1 MHACGHDAHT
11 AMLVG
16 AARLLHARRD
26 VLAGRVR
33 FMFQPGEEGP
43 RGAEVMLD
51 EGLLDDLD
59 EVTGAFAIHVTPAVP
74 AGMLAWRPGAVL
86 ASADQ
91 FRVVVRGRGGHGSSP
106 HEALDPI
113 PIACQIV
120 LALQTAITREISVF
134 DPAVLTVGR
143 IRGGTINN
151 VIPEVARSTARSVGV
166 AATRAHIAELRA
178 APGAERRRGRTAP
191 PPRHRRP
198 GLRRHGQRPAFDAWL
213 DTTVPAAFGE
223 AVPTV
228 VMPDPAMGS
237 EDFSFVL
244 DRVPGAMVFLGV
256 RPEGTHRGEV
266 ASLHS
271 NRFELHEPGVG
282 HRHRPARRRGPGP
295 AGARLTAAPSAVA
308 PLGQVPASTGSFDAA
323 AGRPATRPARRD
335 VAAGTS
341 SPPTTRASASR
352 LASPATVTSTRRA
365 RAMPAKVRVMRR
377 CGLCPAGRRSCTTS
391 RPGSASRAAEPGNSE
406 AVWPSGP
413 SPRCTTSKWPS
424 SPTRSW

>member
-1 MHACGHDAHT
+1 MGSVPAMPSQPDLLAAAHEQLPDVVDLRRELHRHPELGLDVPRTQERVLDALAPLGLATRLGTRTTSIVADLEGTRPGPTLVLRADMDALPLDEDTGVSFPSEVPGAMHACGHDAHT

-26 VLAGRVR
+26 ALAGRVR

-43 RGAEVMLD
+43 GGAEVMLD

-59 EVTGAFAIHVTPAVP
+59 EVTGAFAIHVTPAAP

-143 IRGGTINN
+143 IRGGTVNN
-151 VIPEVARSTARSVGV
+151 VIPEVAQIDGTLRAVSPR
-166 AATRAHIAELRA
+166 TRAHIAELVPRVASNVAAAHRA
-178 APGAERRRGRTAP
+178 TAEVAIDLGYGVTANDP
-191 PPRHRRP
+191 D
-198 GLRRHGQRPAFDAWL
+198 FSAWL
-213 DTTVPAAFGE
+213 DTIVPAAFGE

-228 VMPDPAMGS
+228 VLPDPAMGA

-266 ASLHS
+266 AALHS
-271 NRFELHEPGVG
+271 NRFELHEPALATGMALHAAV
-282 HRHRPARRRGPGP
+282 AL
-295 AGARLTAAPSAVA
+295 ARLAPA
-308 PLGQVPASTGSFDAA
+308 
-323 AGRPATRPARRD
+323 
-335 VAAGTS
+335 
-341 SPPTTRASASR
+341 
-352 LASPATVTSTRRA
+352 
-365 RAMPAKVRVMRR
+365 
-377 CGLCPAGRRSCTTS
+377 
-391 RPGSASRAAEPGNSE
+391 
-406 AVWPSGP
+406 
-413 SPRCTTSKWPS
+413 
-424 SPTRSW
+424 